1 MDEVVYQNRAIRTAK
16 LDWDAR
22 NERSPLVNGVMGLA
36 GEAGECVDML
46 KKHLFQGHELD
57 TDKMAL
63 ELGDVLWYIAL
74 AAYSMG
80 YGLDE
85 IMTMNIAKLAKR
97 YPNGFS
103 TDDSL
108 NREESND

>member
-1 MDEVVYQNRAIRTAK
+1 
-16 LDWDAR
+16 
-22 NERSPLVNGVMGLA
+22 MGLA

-57 TDKMAL
+57 TYKMAH

-85 IMTMNIAKLAKR
+85 IMQMNLDKLSKR

-103 TDDSL
+103 TERSL
-108 NREESND
+108 SREEEEEDAGR